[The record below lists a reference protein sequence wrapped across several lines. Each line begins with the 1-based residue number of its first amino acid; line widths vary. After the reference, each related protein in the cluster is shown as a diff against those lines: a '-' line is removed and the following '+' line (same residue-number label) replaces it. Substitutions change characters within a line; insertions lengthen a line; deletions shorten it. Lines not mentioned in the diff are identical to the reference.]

1 MVAEVAWRV
10 RAVWAVWAVWAGL
23 PEAKSSRDTLPFPL
37 ASNVWTRRSRRPVDS
52 LRCRTGVEADAGAG
66 AEAAS
71 SSLKSVRRGP
81 LAEDEEEEDEEE
93 DDDEEADGATEEEVV
108 VVKDEDAVS
117 VASLDLLATGHGG
130 PDDVASP
137 APCCVERPLERPR
150 RSTTRPTTTAP
161 VAPAATMSLLRPSSV
176 SVSIPSFTRPSRRAF
191 AAIEMCGTVGFCKP
205 ISHRL

>member
-1 MVAEVAWRV
+1 M
-10 RAVWAVWAVWAGL
+10 
-23 PEAKSSRDTLPFPL
+23 EAD
-37 ASNVWTRRSRRPVDS
+37 A
-52 LRCRTGVEADAGAG
+52 EADAGAG

-81 LAEDEEEEDEEE
+81 LAEDEEEDEEE

-108 VVKDEDAVS
+108 VVEDEDAVS

-161 VAPAATMSLLRPSSV
+161 VAPAATMSETMLAQMVGGYPQTPTRRIGVFGISRTITRWMHVWSFILLNDV
-176 SVSIPSFTRPSRRAF
+176 I
-191 AAIEMCGTVGFCKP
+191 GFGS
-205 ISHRL
+205 ISHRHPSDQSKFVNVPSQ